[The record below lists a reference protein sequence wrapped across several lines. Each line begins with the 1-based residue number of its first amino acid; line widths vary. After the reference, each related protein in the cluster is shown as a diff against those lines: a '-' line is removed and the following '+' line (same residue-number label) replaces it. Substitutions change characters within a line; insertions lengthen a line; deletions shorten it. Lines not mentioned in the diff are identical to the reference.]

1 MYEEGQDTSKNGEI
15 LNAIDGE
22 IQVVLGAENELEATF
37 LNEESVNI
45 ANDKLLKIDTPTGKE
60 LYRIYN
66 VVKSFNSTK
75 VYARAKYFDL
85 KDKVIL
91 SNVEGTRQQIL
102 DTILSRTGYTG
113 KYIGSK
119 TDIITVEGKTNVI
132 EILSSLE
139 EEYTVQGNVITLGT
153 VGTDKGYTVEF
164 GYNLQEIEENLSVD
178 DVITRIYPCY
188 QDIIGDPVDSVYI
201 NNYSLP
207 HESFIDFE
215 ITSENEDEE
224 YTEQQIKDIL
234 KQKAKDYFNTTN
246 CDKPICNYTVKMIDL
261 SKTTEYK
268 NYKIL
273 ESIGLGDTVTCKNK
287 KLNINCKERCIS
299 YEWDFINKA
308 YENIELGQHKETYND
323 RIIKNEKNTIK
334 IIDDTKKK
342 LSEDI
347 DDAKEEAA
355 TATNNLK
362 VTMEERANGI
372 ELSVKNEKEDR
383 ETAIELLDGKI
394 QSKVSQGQ
402 LGTLIEQNYEHVLTA
417 IEDGSGTYV
426 LIDRNGL
433 TVNNGKL
440 IIKDTNDVKVVYMSN
455 KGLTIEDIYLGSTAR
470 EKGSNFYN
478 SLLNMDE
485 IPLDNGYVGNLSLED
500 YIIEIIRQ
508 NT

>member
-1 MYEEGQDTSKNGEI
+1 MYVEGQDTSKNGEI
-15 LNAIDGE
+15 LNAIDGK

-37 LNEESVNI
+37 LNEESTNI
-45 ANDKLLKIDTPTGKE
+45 TNNKLLKIDVPTGKE

-85 KDKVIL
+85 KNKIIIADVK
-91 SNVEGTRQQIL
+91 GTRQQIL
-102 DTILSRTGYTG
+102 NTILAGTGYIG

-119 TDIITVEGKTNVI
+119 TDTITVEGKTNII

-153 VGTDKGYTVEF
+153 VGTDKGY
-164 GYNLQEIEENLSVD
+164 LQEVEENLSVD

-188 QDIIGDPVDSVYI
+188 QDIVGEPVDSIYI
-201 NNYSLP
+201 NNYP
-207 HESFIDFE
+207 VVHESFIDFE

-224 YTEQQIKDIL
+224 YTEQHIKDIL
-234 KQKAKDYFNTTN
+234 KQKAKEYFNTTN
-246 CDKPICNYTVKMIDL
+246 CDKPICNYTVKMLDL
-261 SKTTEYK
+261 SRTTEYK
-268 NYKIL
+268 YYKIL
-273 ESIGLGDTVTCKNK
+273 ETLGLGDTVTCKNK

-299 YEWDFINKA
+299 YEWNFINKT
-308 YENIELGQHKETYND
+308 YESIELGQHKETYND
-323 RIIKNEKNTIK
+323 RIIKNEKNAIK
-334 IIDDTKKK
+334 MIDNTKKE

-355 TATNNLK
+355 NATNNLK
-362 VTMEERANGI
+362 IVMEERTDGI
-372 ELSVKNEKEDR
+372 ELSVSNLEKD
-383 ETAIELLDGKI
+383 TNNKIEVLEEGIRLSAKKGDI
-394 QSKVSQGQ
+394 
-402 LGTLIEQNYEHVLTA
+402 GTLIEQNYEHVLTA

-440 IIKDTNDVKVVYMSN
+440 IIKDSNNDKVMYMSN
-455 KGLTIEDIYLGSTAR
+455 NNLTIEDVYLGSTAR

-478 SLLNMDE
+478 SLLNMEE
-485 IPLDNGYVGNLSLED
+485 IPLDNGYYGNLSLED
-500 YIIEIIRQ
+500 YIIKIIKQ